1 MPQTPETHAQPPAR
15 PPRHGFT
22 MVEAVIA
29 MSVIAIL
36 AAMAMPRYDA
46 LPSKADAG
54 MRMVRGALSLAQR
67 MAIQHQHDMVVS
79 FDAAQQR
86 VRIAEDSTDDGRVDA
101 GERDRWMSFE
111 PGTKLVAPPSP
122 VPGSAGGVGIAG
134 PGVRMIDG
142 LPSVVFR
149 RNGAASG
156 DVAVYLG
163 AVRGGRTEH
172 RAVTVIHATGR
183 TERWRY
189 RQPAWIQG
197 DL

>member
-1 MPQTPETHAQPPAR
+1 
-15 PPRHGFT
+15 

-29 MSVIAIL
+29 MAVIAIV

-67 MAIQHQHDMVVS
+67 MAIQHQHDMIVS
-79 FDAAQQR
+79 FDAATHR
-86 VRIAEDSTDDGRVDA
+86 VRIAEDSTADGRVDA
-101 GERDRWMSFE
+101 AERDRWMSFE
-111 PGTKLVAPPSP
+111 LGTRLVAPPSA
-122 VPGSAGGVGIAG
+122 VPGSASGVGITG

-156 DVAVYLG
+156 AVAVYLG
-163 AVRGGRTEH
+163 AVRGARTEH
-172 RAVTVIHATGR
+172 RAVTVLHTTGR
-183 TERWRY
+183 TEWWRY
-189 RQPAWIQG
+189 RQPSWIQG